1 MRNGNAVRKLRVGV
15 VGCGLIAQVMH
26 VPHLRELD
34 DCYEVVANCDLSP
47 GTLQAVGDFF
57 GIARRHSRWQD
68 LMAED
73 LDAVMIFTAGSH
85 HAPPAIAAA
94 EAGRH
99 VLVEKPMCFTLRQA
113 DAMIAAANRSRV
125 VLMVANNKRYDPAYE
140 YAKPLVTAIRDLRL
154 VRITTLEAPLLPY
167 VQHHRLIRPADVP
180 ADTLAALRAE
190 HETLVREAI
199 GDTAPDD
206 VHALYADVLLDSLV
220 HEVNAVRGLLGD
232 PLEVTSAE
240 NWMGSEGVTTVLRFP
255 GDVRCVM
262 TWVNLPTLRS
272 YSQELAFYGPSDRLA
287 LRFPSPFLR
296 NEPTVLVLEGMEDGA
311 TWEKTLTVSYQESFK
326 RELEHFYDCVV
337 DGKVPYTTG
346 QEARQD
352 IVVLQ
357 AIARAAMAR
366 APQALP
372 SGRS

>member
-1 MRNGNAVRKLRVGV
+1 
-15 VGCGLIAQVMH
+15 
-26 VPHLRELD
+26 
-34 DCYEVVANCDLSP
+34 
-47 GTLQAVGDFF
+47 
-57 GIARRHSRWQD
+57 
-68 LMAED
+68 
-73 LDAVMIFTAGSH
+73 
-85 HAPPAIAAA
+85 
-94 EAGRH
+94 
-99 VLVEKPMCFTLRQA
+99 MCFTLRQA

-167 VQHHRLIRPADVP
+167 VKHHRLIRPPDVP

-190 HETLVREAI
+190 HETLVREAM

-206 VHALYADVLLDSLV
+206 VRALYADVLLDSLV

-240 NWMGSEGVTTVLRFP
+240 NWRGSEGVTTVLRFP

-262 TWVNLPTLRS
+262 TWVNLPTLRR
-272 YSQELAFYGPSDRLA
+272 YSQEFAFYGPSDRLA

-296 NEPTVLVLEGMEDGA
+296 NEPTALVLEGMEDGA
-311 TWEKTLTVSYQESFK
+311 NWEKTLTVSYQESFK

-337 DGKVPYTTG
+337 DGKIPYTTG

-352 IVVLQ
+352 MVVLQ
-357 AIARAAMAR
+357 AIARAAMTR